1 MNNEIKKMR
10 EETEILNASM
20 KDRQPADILAYFLNR
35 YKGKVALGSSLGAE
49 DQVLTDMIVKINKH
63 TKIFTLDTGRLF
75 PETYELIDKTNKIY
89 QINIDVYFPDT
100 AGVEKMVKERG
111 INLFYESVEN
121 RKLCCHI
128 RKVEPSKR
136 ALQGMKVWITGIRK
150 DQTVS
155 RFFNK
160 HVEWEE
166 GYNLFKINPLLNW
179 SERQVWEY
187 IKSNHVPYNE
197 LHDKGFPSIGC
208 MPCTRAVKPG
218 EDVRSGRWWW
228 EDAAHKEC
236 GLHNRK

>member
-1 MNNEIKKMR
+1 MR
-10 EETEILNASM
+10 EDPEILNASM
-20 KDRQPADILAYFLNR
+20 RGRQPAEILDYFLNR

-49 DQVLTDMIVKINKH
+49 DQVLTDMIVKIDKH

-75 PETYELIDKTNKIY
+75 PETYELIDKTNKTY
-89 QINIDVYFPDT
+89 QINIEVYFPDT
-100 AGVEKMVKERG
+100 AGVEKMVKEKG
-111 INLFYESVEN
+111 INLFYESIEN
-121 RKLCCHI
+121 RKLCCSI
-128 RKVEPSKR
+128 RKIEPSKR
-136 ALQGMKVWITGIRK
+136 ALQDMKVWITGIRK

-160 HVEWEE
+160 HVEWEDK
-166 GYNLFKINPLLNW
+166 YKLLKINPLLNW

-218 EDVRSGRWWW
+218 EDIRSGRWWW
-228 EDAAHKEC
+228 EDAEHKEC